1 MKFYNLIFFFIEY
14 NELLLCILIVID
26 FYNLLLIKELSSFY
40 WKMNYEIDLLYEINC
55 DVELYNLKII
65 YKIEVFEFYRLFVFV
80 CIWLF

>member
-1 MKFYNLIFFFIEY
+1 MKFYNLIFFFIKY

-26 FYNLLLIKELSSFY
+26 FYNLLLIKELNSFY

-65 YKIEVFEFYRLFVFV
+65 YKIEVFEFYMLFVFV